1 MIICYNV
8 PEIWH
13 LMDVT
18 FIFSFCAIFCTSTP
32 LKAQK
37 TKSQKKRKKHLEIS
51 SFYTNIPKIT
61 IICYNVPEIWRLAN
75 ANFIFYL
82 GPFCVLF
89 PPATPVP
96 PPPPPLLPSITVL
109 KIEFFKKWKMKKTP
123 GDIIILHI
131 LTKIYDQMMYGS
143 WDMVRDRQTDRR
155 TDGARE
161 KVTYRGGWPT

>member
-1 MIICYNV
+1 MARDGCNFYFSFWAILSHSTSLTAWKTEIKKNNKKEILEISSFYISVWKTMIICYNV

-51 SFYTNIPKIT
+51 SFYTNIPKIM

-75 ANFIFYL
+75 ANFILHL

-89 PPATPVP
+89 PPSTPVLP
-96 PPPPPLLPSITVL
+96 PSRSLSSPP
-109 KIEFFKKWKMKKTP
+109 
-123 GDIIILHI
+123 
-131 LTKIYDQMMYGS
+131 
-143 WDMVRDRQTDRR
+143 
-155 TDGARE
+155 
-161 KVTYRGGWPT
+161 